1 MENSVCIDTDIIIDH
16 LRGRAPGAQLY
27 EQIITNYTAYTTYI
41 NKFELLC
48 GTYSLREISV
58 IEKSLLGFKILPFN
72 DSSGYEAAAVYKN
85 LKKKGSMIGIRDI
98 LIAGT
103 VIANRVQLA
112 SNNQMDFKRIQGV
125 LLWMPK

>member
-27 EQIITNYTAYTTYI
+27 EQIITNYTPYTTYI

-48 GTYSLREISV
+48 GAYSLREISV

-112 SNNQMDFKRIQGV
+112 SNNQTDFKRIQGV

>member
-27 EQIITNYTAYTTYI
+27 EQIITNYTPYTTYI

-48 GTYSLREISV
+48 GVYSLREISV